1 MRELSGSRAVPRGHR
16 SLGAAGG
23 GDTNPAPPPNTHCK
37 WPAAAELRCCGCPP
51 APGGDHAAPPRP
63 PGPAAA
69 AGSREDGAWHLP
81 RGARPH
87 HRGPRGLCEALR
99 RVRGPRGEPPGR
111 PRGRRHRA
119 PQHPAHPQGQQDPL
133 HRGQGQRLPCEPG
146 ARHGQRAALPPEAD
160 VAVEPA
166 RHQHLQDEGE
176 TRGRVPKLHQGAAG
190 AEREPALRVRHQR
203 LQPRLRQLQH
213 GHAGARWGQHQRH
226 GTVPLRPQA
235 RQRGPVH
242 RGDAVHGHGDRFPG
256 HRRRHLPQPGGQP
269 DPAHRQARL
278 QVVQRALLRAR
289 RGVEEPRLLLL
300 PRDRHGVQLPGEG
313 GGVPSGSG
321 VQERHGGV
329 AAGAGEAVDVLPQ
342 GPAQLLRAGR
352 LALLLQRHPGRDR
365 HPGAGRAPRGARR
378 LLYAHQQ
385 HPRLS
390 RVRLRHDPSGR
401 RLRGTIPGAEI
412 PRIHLDAG
420 ARGHGAE
427 AAVSEPGCCAAPG
440 MRYNSSSTFPDEIL
454 TFVKTHP
461 LMDEAVPSLG
471 NVPWIVRTMSRYQL
485 RRIVVDT
492 AAGPWGNHTVVFL
505 GSSTGTVLKFLIH
518 PNATRSPAPAPPG
531 SQSVFLEEFE
541 TYQPGRCGR
550 DTEDER
556 RLLGLELDKAA
567 GALLLAFPPCV
578 ARVPVARCQQH
589 SGCMKNC
596 LGSRDPYCGWTPEG
610 SCIFLEPSPRT
621 AFEQDIA
628 GGSTSHLGECEGL
641 VTESFVDEPDG
652 LVSVNLL
659 VISSVAA
666 FVIGAVISGFS
677 VCWFIGHR
685 DRKELARRKDKET
698 ILAHSESVVSVSR
711 LGERRARGGQ
721 PGALLAPLM
730 PNGWPK
736 ELGKASQHDLDSGV
750 LPTPEQTPLQQKR
763 CPGTLQNCTWE
774 QSHNIINAALR
785 DPGTAATAA
794 ATAAG
799 RLHAGPGRPARG
811 MPLSCHAI
819 LVDQELEAE
828 LSDSSGDGHW
838 GRDPPEGPRARQHP
852 PATGARRPPRSSYG
866 DFAGTPRPSPD
877 RRRVVSAPG
886 GDGGDF
892 AEGPPWHP
900 EQLNFNANNGTGRPG
915 AHLKRNHTFNSG
927 EAPAGGYG
935 RHGTAPRA
943 HGAGPPRALTDLH
956 HLLRYG
962 VERTPSGK

>member
-1 MRELSGSRAVPRGHR
+1 MG
-16 SLGAAGG
+16 LGCG
-23 GDTNPAPPPNTHCK
+23 
-37 WPAAAELRCCGCPP
+37 GCPP
-51 APGGDHAAPPRP
+51 VPGDTMGPP
-63 PGPAAA
+63 
-69 AGSREDGAWHLP
+69 
-81 RGARPH
+81 PH
-87 HRGPRGLCEALR
+87 
-99 RVRGPRGEPPGR
+99 
-111 PRGRRHRA
+111 
-119 PQHPAHPQGQQDPL
+119 
-133 HRGQGQRLPCEPG
+133 
-146 ARHGQRAALPPEAD
+146 
-160 VAVEPA
+160 
-166 RHQHLQDEGE
+166 
-176 TRGRVPKLHQGAAG
+176 
-190 AEREPALRVRHQR
+190 
-203 LQPRLRQLQH
+203 
-213 GHAGARWGQHQRH
+213 
-226 GTVPLRPQA
+226 VPL
-235 RQRGPVH
+235 V
-242 RGDAVHGHGDRFPG
+242 
-256 HRRRHLPQPGGQP
+256 
-269 DPAHRQARL
+269 
-278 QVVQRALLRAR
+278 
-289 RGVEEPRLLLL
+289 LLLL
-300 PRDRHGVQLPGEG
+300 LAAERMAHGTFPEEPGPITVAPEDYVKHYAVFVGHGTSRPAGPEAGGTQRLNIQRILKVNRTLFIGDRDNVYRVSLEP
-313 GGVPSGSG
+313 
-321 VQERHGGV
+321 
-329 AAGAGEAVDVLPQ
+329 AGAGEMRYHRKLTWRSNQHDISICRMKGKHEAECRNFIKVLLVRNESLLFVCGTNAFNPVCANYSMDTLEPIGDNISGMARCPYDPKHANVALFTGGMLFTATVTDFLAIDAVIYRSLGDSPT
-342 GPAQLLRAGR
+342 LRTVKHDSKWFKEPYFVHAVEWR
-352 LALLLQRHPGRDR
+352 SHVYFFFREIAMEFNYLEKVVV
-365 HPGAGRAPRGARR
+365 
-378 LLYAHQQ
+378 
-385 HPRLS
+385 S
-390 RVRLRHDPSGR
+390 RVARVCKNDMGGSQRVLEKQWTSFLKARLNCSVPGDSHFYFNVIQAVTDILELDGR
-401 RLRGTIPGAEI
+401 PVVLAVFSTPANSIPGSAVCAF
-412 PRIHLDAG
+412 DMTQV
-420 ARGHGAE
+420 
-427 AAVSEPGCCAAPG
+427 AAVFEGRFREQKSPESIWTPVPEDMVPKPRPGCCASPG

-454 TFVKTHP
+454 NFVKTHP

-471 NVPWIVRTMSRYQL
+471 NAPWILRTMSRYQL
-485 RRIVVDT
+485 RKIVVDN

-505 GSSTGTVLKFLIH
+505 GSSTGTVLKFLIQ
-518 PNATRSPAPAPPG
+518 PNASASPAPAPPG

-541 TYQPGRCGR
+541 TYHPGRCGR

-567 GALLLAFPPCV
+567 GSLLLAFPPCV

-610 SCIFLEPSPRT
+610 SCVFLEPSPRV

-711 LGERRARGGQ
+711 LGERRSRGGQ

-736 ELGKASQHDLDSGV
+736 DLGKVTQHDLDSGV

-763 CPGTLQNCTWE
+763 CPGALQNCTWE

-785 DPGTAATAA
+785 DPGGSSTTATG
-794 ATAAG
+794 TG
-799 RLHAGPGRPARG
+799 RLHASSGRPARG
-811 MPLSCHAI
+811 IPLSCHTI

-838 GRDPPEGPRARQHP
+838 GRDPQEGPRTRQHP
-852 PATGARRPPRSSYG
+852 TAGARRPPRSSYG
-866 DFAGTPRPSPD
+866 DFASTPHPSPD
-877 RRRVVSAPG
+877 RRRVVSAPSG
-886 GDGGDF
+886 EGGDF
-892 AEGPPWHP
+892 TEGPPWHP

-927 EAPAGGYG
+927 EVPVGGYG

-943 HGAGPPRALTDLH
+943 PSAGPPRALTDLH

>member
-1 MRELSGSRAVPRGHR
+1 CLPAPGETMWPPLVLLLLLTAERTAHSTFPEEPSPIAVANEDYVKHYAVFVGHGSSRPGGPEGGGTERLNIQRILKVNRTLFIGDRWQTPKLLWGTWEGVSPGPTLDFLPPQKLTWRSNQHDISICRMKGKHEAECRNFIKVMLVRNQNLLFVCGTNAFNPICANYSMDTLEPVGDNISGMARCPYDPKHANVALFTGGMLFTATVTDFLAIDAVIYR
-16 SLGAAGG
+16 SLGDSPTLRTVKHDSKWFKEPYFVHAVEWRSHVYFFFREIAMEFNYLEKVVVSRVARVCKNDMGG
-23 GDTNPAPPPNTHCK
+23 SQRVLEKQWTSFLKARLNCSVPGDSHFYFNVIHAVTDIL
-37 WPAAAELRCCGCPP
+37 ELN
-51 APGGDHAAPPRP
+51 
-63 PGPAAA
+63 
-69 AGSREDGAWHLP
+69 
-81 RGARPH
+81 
-87 HRGPRGLCEALR
+87 
-99 RVRGPRGEPPGR
+99 GR
-111 PRGRRHRA
+111 PVVLAVFSTPTNSIPGSAVCAFDMTQVAAVFEGRFRE
-119 PQHPAHPQGQQDPL
+119 QKS
-133 HRGQGQRLPCEPG
+133 
-146 ARHGQRAALPPEAD
+146 PESIWT
-160 VAVEPA
+160 AVPE
-166 RHQHLQDEGE
+166 DM
-176 TRGRVPKLHQGAAG
+176 VPK
-190 AEREPALRVRHQR
+190 
-203 LQPRLRQLQH
+203 PR
-213 GHAGARWGQHQRH
+213 
-226 GTVPLRPQA
+226 
-235 RQRGPVH
+235 
-242 RGDAVHGHGDRFPG
+242 
-256 HRRRHLPQPGGQP
+256 
-269 DPAHRQARL
+269 
-278 QVVQRALLRAR
+278 
-289 RGVEEPRLLLL
+289 
-300 PRDRHGVQLPGEG
+300 
-313 GGVPSGSG
+313 
-321 VQERHGGV
+321 
-329 AAGAGEAVDVLPQ
+329 
-342 GPAQLLRAGR
+342 
-352 LALLLQRHPGRDR
+352 
-365 HPGAGRAPRGARR
+365 
-378 LLYAHQQ
+378 
-385 HPRLS
+385 
-390 RVRLRHDPSGR
+390 
-401 RLRGTIPGAEI
+401 
-412 PRIHLDAG
+412 
-420 ARGHGAE
+420 
-427 AAVSEPGCCAAPG
+427 PGCCAAPG

-471 NVPWIVRTMSRYQL
+471 NAPWIVRTMSRYQL
-485 RRIVVDT
+485 RKIVVDN

-505 GSSTGTVLKFLIH
+505 GSSTGTILKFLIH
-518 PNATRSPAPAPPG
+518 PNATSSPAPAPPG

-567 GALLLAFPPCV
+567 GSLLLAFPPCV

-589 SGCMKNC
+589 SGCMKSC

-610 SCIFLEPSPRT
+610 SCVFLEPT
-621 AFEQDIA
+621 FEQDIS

-763 CPGTLQNCTWE
+763 CPGALQNCTWE

-785 DPGTAATAA
+785 DPG
-794 ATAAG
+794 
-799 RLHAGPGRPARG
+799 
-811 MPLSCHAI
+811 
-819 LVDQELEAE
+819 LEAE
-828 LSDSSGDGHW
+828 LSDSSGDG
-838 GRDPPEGPRARQHP
+838 
-852 PATGARRPPRSSYG
+852 SYG
-866 DFAGTPRPSPD
+866 DFGGTPRPSPD

-886 GDGGDF
+886 GEGGDF
-892 AEGPPWHP
+892 VEGPPWHP
-900 EQLNFNANNGTGRPG
+900 EQLNFNANNGTQRPG

-935 RHGTAPRA
+935 QHGTAPRA
-943 HGAGPPRALTDLH
+943 AGAGPPRALTDLH

-962 VERTPSGK
+962 MERTPSGK

>member
-1 MRELSGSRAVPRGHR
+1 MGPPPRVPLVLLLLLAAERTARGTFPEEPGPITVAPEDYVKHYAVFVGHGTSRPAGPEGGGTQRLNIQRILKVNRTLFIGDRDNVYRVSLEPTGAGEMRYHRKLTWRSNQHDISICRMKGKHEAECRNFVKVLLVRNESLLFVCGTNAFNPVCANYSMDTLEPIGDNISGMARCPYDPKHANVALFTGGMLFTATVTDFLAIDAVIYR
-16 SLGAAGG
+16 SLGDSPTLRTVKHDSKWFKEPYFVHAVEWRSHVYFFFREIAMEFNYLEKVVVSRVARVCKNDMGG
-23 GDTNPAPPPNTHCK
+23 SQRVLEKQWTSFLKARLNCSVPGDSHFYFNVIQAVTDIL
-37 WPAAAELRCCGCPP
+37 EL
-51 APGGDHAAPPRP
+51 D
-63 PGPAAA
+63 
-69 AGSREDGAWHLP
+69 
-81 RGARPH
+81 
-87 HRGPRGLCEALR
+87 
-99 RVRGPRGEPPGR
+99 GR
-111 PRGRRHRA
+111 PVVLAVFSTPANSIPGSAVCAFDMTQVAAVFEGRFRE
-119 PQHPAHPQGQQDPL
+119 QKS
-133 HRGQGQRLPCEPG
+133 
-146 ARHGQRAALPPEAD
+146 PESIWTPVPED
-160 VAVEPA
+160 M
-166 RHQHLQDEGE
+166 
-176 TRGRVPKLHQGAAG
+176 VPK
-190 AEREPALRVRHQR
+190 
-203 LQPRLRQLQH
+203 PR
-213 GHAGARWGQHQRH
+213 
-226 GTVPLRPQA
+226 
-235 RQRGPVH
+235 
-242 RGDAVHGHGDRFPG
+242 
-256 HRRRHLPQPGGQP
+256 
-269 DPAHRQARL
+269 
-278 QVVQRALLRAR
+278 
-289 RGVEEPRLLLL
+289 
-300 PRDRHGVQLPGEG
+300 
-313 GGVPSGSG
+313 
-321 VQERHGGV
+321 
-329 AAGAGEAVDVLPQ
+329 
-342 GPAQLLRAGR
+342 
-352 LALLLQRHPGRDR
+352 
-365 HPGAGRAPRGARR
+365 
-378 LLYAHQQ
+378 
-385 HPRLS
+385 
-390 RVRLRHDPSGR
+390 
-401 RLRGTIPGAEI
+401 
-412 PRIHLDAG
+412 
-420 ARGHGAE
+420 
-427 AAVSEPGCCAAPG
+427 PGCCASPG

-454 TFVKTHP
+454 NFVKTHP

-471 NVPWIVRTMSRYQL
+471 NAPWILRTMSRYQL
-485 RRIVVDT
+485 RKIVVDT

-505 GSSTGTVLKFLIH
+505 GSSTGTVLKFLIQ
-518 PNATRSPAPAPPG
+518 PNASASSAPAPPG

-541 TYQPGRCGR
+541 TYHPGRCGR

-567 GALLLAFPPCV
+567 GSLLLAFPPCV

-610 SCIFLEPSPRT
+610 SCVFLEPSPRV

-736 ELGKASQHDLDSGV
+736 ELGKVTQHDLDSGV

-763 CPGTLQNCTWE
+763 CPGALQNCTWE

-785 DPGTAATAA
+785 DPGGSGTTAAG
-794 ATAAG
+794 AG
-799 RLHAGPGRPARG
+799 RLHAGSSRPARG
-811 MPLSCHAI
+811 IPLSCHTI

-838 GRDPPEGPRARQHP
+838 CRDPQEGPRTRQHP
-852 PATGARRPPRSSYG
+852 PAGARRPPRSSYG
-866 DFAGTPRPSPD
+866 DFAGTPHPSPD

-886 GDGGDF
+886 GEGGDF
-892 AEGPPWHP
+892 TEGPPWHP

-943 HGAGPPRALTDLH
+943 PSAGPPRALTDLH